1 MRWSCLVQLKGK
13 MILCYE
19 PAELSSSD
27 VAKQNHQHKQH
38 VLLNLPGH
46 SPPASLLYQDPG
58 CALPLFSFH
67 LQSSDLSS
75 EKSWVS
81 AKGQGKHFCAGGTCV
96 RACVMNILSTVWSK
110 CWLHHCLWVQ
120 KTGFIVQ
127 GSLFWAHCPIL
138 WVQQSRW
145 CPRIFCRVVSIPI
158 KGETVPLS
166 GKCCRNCHEIG
177 GTGECDSRAAEREGE
192 AGPPLWYYSS
202 MLGQEVFIVSLG

>member
-1 MRWSCLVQLKGK
+1 MRWSCLVQLKDK

-96 RACVMNILSTVWSK
+96 RACVMNILSTV
-110 CWLHHCLWVQ
+110 LIQMLV
-120 KTGFIVQ
+120 T
-127 GSLFWAHCPIL
+127 SLPVSAENWFHCPRKPFL
-138 WVQQSRW
+138 S
-145 CPRIFCRVVSIPI
+145 
-158 KGETVPLS
+158 PLS
-166 GKCCRNCHEIG
+166 YIMSATKQMMSQDI
-177 GTGECDSRAAEREGE
+177 
-192 AGPPLWYYSS
+192 L
-202 MLGQEVFIVSLG
+202 